1 MKLRRPKRVA
11 FFRLVPFHHLKLLYK
26 HETDQGENPS
36 VFFRYFIFSI
46 LAVSFIAISGC
57 NKKKDAI
64 AKIFVRDADNNLVTG
79 VKVIIYGEG
88 TPPRVSNIADTAVSN
103 SAGEAMLNLNYMHKA
118 GQAGVAVLNIS
129 ANKNIPGSS
138 PLVGSDI
145 IKVVEQ
151 TTNSETVFVQN

>member
-1 MKLRRPKRVA
+1 M
-11 FFRLVPFHHLKLLYK
+11 
-26 HETDQGENPS
+26 
-36 VFFRYFIFSI
+36 
-46 LAVSFIAISGC
+46 
-57 NKKKDAI
+57 
-64 AKIFVRDADNNLVTG
+64 
-79 VKVIIYGEG
+79 IIYVEG

-103 SAGEAMLNLNYMHKA
+103 SAGEAMFNLNYMHQA

-151 TTNSETVFVQN
+151 TTTSETVFVQN

>member
-26 HETDQGENPS
+26 HETDQDENPS

-57 NKKKDAI
+57 NKKKV
-64 AKIFVRDADNNLVTG
+64 VRDADNNLVTG

-103 SAGEAMLNLNYMHKA
+103 SAGEAMFNLNYMRKA

-138 PLVGSDI
+138 PLAGSDI

>member
-1 MKLRRPKRVA
+1 M
-11 FFRLVPFHHLKLLYK
+11 KLLYK
-26 HETDQGENPS
+26 HETDQDENPS

-57 NKKKDAI
+57 NKKKV
-64 AKIFVRDADNNLVTG
+64 VRDADNNLVTG

-103 SAGEAMLNLNYMHKA
+103 SAGEAMFNLNYMRKA

-138 PLVGSDI
+138 PLAGSDI